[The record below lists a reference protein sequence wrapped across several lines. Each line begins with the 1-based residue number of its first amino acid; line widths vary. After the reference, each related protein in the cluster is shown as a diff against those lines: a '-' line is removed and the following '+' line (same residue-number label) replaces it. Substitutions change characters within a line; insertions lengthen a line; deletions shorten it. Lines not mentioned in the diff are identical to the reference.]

1 MTKIAFLGLGLMG
14 RGMAHNLL
22 QAGFEVTVWNRTAA
36 KAQPLVEAGAQQ
48 AETPAAAAT
57 GADVIISIV
66 GEDDSSRV
74 VWAGPQGVLA
84 GQLKPGA
91 LAIECTT
98 ISLEWVKTLHLLLSE
113 AGLRFI
119 DCPVTGGRGGAENGT
134 LTLLVGAEA
143 EVLAAAKPVFDA
155 ISERIIHFGPPGAGT
170 AFKLLYNMLGA
181 AMLVGLAEAIALAE
195 KANLSMERVIEG
207 LTSGFTA
214 SPGVKAFAQR
224 MVDHDHDYVN
234 FTAHW
239 MHKDASY
246 AIKMAAD
253 LGQAMPMSAVAT
265 QIYQLALSRGLGD
278 KNLSVV
284 VEALR

>member
-1 MTKIAFLGLGLMG
+1 MTKIAFLGLGIMG
-14 RGMAHNLL
+14 SGMARNLI
-22 QAGFEVTVWNRTAA
+22 QAGFEVTVWNRTVA
-36 KAQPLVEAGAQQ
+36 KAQPLVEAGATL
-48 AETPAAAAT
+48 AETPAAAAS
-57 GADVIISIV
+57 GAEVILSIV
-66 GEDDSSRV
+66 GDDHSSRE
-74 VWAGPQGVLA
+74 VWAGPQGILA

-98 ISLEWVKTLHLLLSE
+98 ISLEWVKTLHLLLTE

-119 DCPVTGGRGGAENGT
+119 DCPVTGGRGGAEDGT
-134 LTLLVGAEA
+134 LTLLIGADE
-143 EVLAAAKPVFDA
+143 EVLIAAQPVLEA

-181 AMLVGLAEAIALAE
+181 AILVGLGEAIALAE
-195 KANLSMERVIEG
+195 KANLRMDKVVEG

-224 MVDHDHDYVN
+224 MVDQDHDYVN
-234 FTAHW
+234 FSAHW

-246 AIKMAAD
+246 ALKMAAD
-253 LGQAMPMSAVAT
+253 LGQAMPMSAVAA
-265 QIYQLALSRGLGD
+265 QIYQLALSQGMGE